1 MKDTV
6 TLKELAAIAVRRG
19 RLAVIL
25 ALILAVLLGGWRA
38 RTLFKESK
46 SEDNS
51 PEKIEERYQ
60 EALETYENTKGSLEK
75 QITQAESQLE
85 SQQEYNEKSLL
96 MEIDPYNK
104 AVTTINFAITD
115 VDEGAFQQVF
125 RLENTPIDFIISKI
139 QSQYLIL
146 WDSLDLHDS
155 LSYAPRAGMEDKYLR
170 EIVTLSRV
178 DGGCLTLTVFG
189 TSEREARKL
198 ADSAYDCLLELQAVI
213 SEGSYLHRFAVLSS
227 VTKILVDEG
236 LGSIQTAN
244 LDQIVSYTDNI
255 ENLNEQLENLSE
267 PEREEVR
274 NPLKIA
280 LSAVKYAV
288 LGAAVGVLLA
298 LVLILADY
306 IFRNR
311 AETSRQLEEGL
322 AIPFLGSMAKP
333 GGIWNRLADRM
344 IGERIWP
351 DEAQA
356 LQYISSGAKVL
367 LPSSGTVLLAS
378 TLPLDAAAV
387 QPLVK
392 ALESAGRT
400 VRFVGDANR
409 SPEMAENLKACGC
422 VVLLERAGISHWDAL
437 TELASMAKSLDRPLS
452 GFLTL

>member
-1 MKDTV
+1 M
-6 TLKELAAIAVRRG
+6 
-19 RLAVIL
+19 
-25 ALILAVLLGGWRA
+25 
-38 RTLFKESK
+38 
-46 SEDNS
+46 
-51 PEKIEERYQ
+51 
-60 EALETYENTKGSLEK
+60 
-75 QITQAESQLE
+75 
-85 SQQEYNEKSLL
+85 
-96 MEIDPYNK
+96 
-104 AVTTINFAITD
+104 
-115 VDEGAFQQVF
+115 
-125 RLENTPIDFIISKI
+125 
-139 QSQYLIL
+139 
-146 WDSLDLHDS
+146 
-155 LSYAPRAGMEDKYLR
+155 
-170 EIVTLSRV
+170 
-178 DGGCLTLTVFG
+178 
-189 TSEREARKL
+189 
-198 ADSAYDCLLELQAVI
+198 
-213 SEGSYLHRFAVLSS
+213 
-227 VTKILVDEG
+227 
-236 LGSIQTAN
+236 
-244 LDQIVSYTDNI
+244 
-255 ENLNEQLENLSE
+255 
-267 PEREEVR
+267 
-274 NPLKIA
+274 
-280 LSAVKYAV
+280 

-422 VVLLERAGISHWDAL
+422 VVLLERAGISRWDAL